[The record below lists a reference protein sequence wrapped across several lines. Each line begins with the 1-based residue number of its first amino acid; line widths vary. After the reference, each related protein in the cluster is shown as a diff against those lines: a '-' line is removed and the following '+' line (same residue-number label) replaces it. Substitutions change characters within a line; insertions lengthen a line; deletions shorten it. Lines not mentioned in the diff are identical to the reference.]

1 MKNNLPKLKKT
12 ETFVMDPS
20 AKPPKEQFYVD
31 PKEFYKQIK
40 EYYKKGEVNDYLA
53 ESIYK
58 IAKGLSYAPNF
69 INYSYRDDMVGDAV
83 VKMYTAL
90 KNKKFN
96 VKTKDKNGYN
106 YNPFSYFTTIA
117 FHAFIT
123 RIKKEKK
130 EKDTIALY
138 QESQFR
144 EAMQSLPNGDCVY
157 IDPER
162 EDNYNEA

>member
-1 MKNNLPKLKKT
+1 MSCVNKT
-12 ETFVMDPS
+12 NY
-20 AKPPKEQFYVD
+20 YVD
-31 PKEFYKQIK
+31 PKEFKDAIAKFY
-40 EYYKKGEVNDYLA
+40 ETGVFENYLGECIN
-53 ESIYK
+53 K
-58 IAKGLSYAPNF
+58 IAAGLSYNSKF
-69 INYSYRDDMVGDAV
+69 RDYTYRDDMVGDAV

-138 QESQFR
+138 QESQYR

-157 IDPER
+157 VDPDR

>member
-12 ETFVMDPS
+12 ETFVMDPAS
-20 AKPPKEQFYVD
+20 KPPKEQFYVD

-40 EYYKKGEVNDYLA
+40 EYYKSGEINDYLA
-53 ESIYK
+53 EAIYK

-138 QESQFR
+138 QEFQYR
-144 EAMQSLPNGDCVY
+144 EAMQALPNGDYVY
-157 IDPER
+157 IDPDK
-162 EDNYNEA
+162 EDNYNEY